1 MIVSR
6 VEGLTCFTFQALGLS
21 LSLDRTDTLWGLGLC
36 DVMFHLPTCA
46 MILSSLSNVMGA
58 SARPEAL

>member
-1 MIVSR
+1 MFHFSGSR
-6 VEGLTCFTFQALGLS
+6 ALS
-21 LSLDRTDTLWGLGLC
+21 LSTDRHLQLVFLVLC